1 MLGRDQSHPG
11 VCVGMFVVHSRTNL
25 TRRLSRVFPCW
36 SSCSPTR
43 THTYTLRPCPS
54 LRSRP
59 GFQPYRT
66 SHTTRLLHIRVLH
79 TTTQLLQE
87 TVETALQIFNVV
99 GYANRGYSAA
109 SIFLYFAMI
118 ALNAIVWW
126 MLTYPQTI
134 RVVRGS
140 YMLNGLIAAFYGLFP
155 FWYFFIEGLCGILF
169 KANKDLQ
176 RLEWSLGGYS
186 VLLSSTT
193 EAMFGGTTYE
203 VAFKV
208 VTRLVPLFVSISTI
222 HYLVAL
228 DYYLKEVQTNS
239 FFLTNTRTTN
249 TDKVGGGTDDT
260 GGGEPDE
267 YAQRESVDRL
277 SLPIPTST
285 THTRDISAEIRTD
298 RIVSQPRRGLAKWK
312 VLPVIVLTLSLVVGL
327 CGRLAVLTQECQY
340 DTSTAAGAGGG
351 GNGGGGGDDGKN
363 ISGSGIPQPYQP
375 PRHWVNRWCIYRA
388 YPLLATMP
396 GAPSQCACSVVFI
409 AGAIRGAGQQ
419 DNETSTCD
427 SGALTQLHDDLVD
440 ESRHIAQYLQTLIHH
455 CPSQN
460 VSQTE
465 NILAAKLSSAT
476 AIVLGRPA
484 ARANTTVVS
493 PGAAA
498 LRLRGLRAPKLLT
511 FFSDSVPLANLSE
524 TAFAKCA
531 DLLCLELRNGGLQH
545 IPRLAFANNTA
556 LLELWLNRNRLTRLP
571 SLSDNTALAMLN
583 VDHNQLVHLP
593 SLAHNTA
600 LTKLWLADND
610 LAYIPSLA
618 TNTALSRVDLAGNRL
633 SSWPASLER
642 LTKLKQF
649 AMQSNQLTS
658 IPAFIN
664 KMPTL
669 KYLDVSDNA
678 ITTLDGLAA
687 EGVSGVAGPGGEN
700 ARRNAQQGDNETLLL
715 LGGNPVCA
723 NGTVTRMNAAARY
736 QDEPS
741 GGSVLGAQWFA
752 SCQSQCSS
760 TCLYSVTWMAAGIT
774 DLRGN
779 GKCDRG
785 CNTVQCAYDGGDCA
799 GVVKT

>member
-1 MLGRDQSHPG
+1 VYHIIY
-11 VCVGMFVVHSRTNL
+11 V
-25 TRRLSRVFPCW
+25 
-36 SSCSPTR
+36 
-43 THTYTLRPCPS
+43 LR
-54 LRSRP
+54 
-59 GFQPYRT
+59 
-66 SHTTRLLHIRVLH
+66 

-87 TVETALQIFNVV
+87 VVETALQIFNVI

-118 ALNAIVWW
+118 AMNAIVWW
-126 MLTYPQTI
+126 MLTFPRTI

-239 FFLTNTRTTN
+239 FFLTSTTSTN
-249 TDKVGGGTDDT
+249 TDEVGRGTAGDT

-267 YAQRESVDRL
+267 NAQRESLDRP
-277 SLPIPTST
+277 SLTISTSAT
-285 THTRDISAEIRTD
+285 NMRDISAIIQTNRV
-298 RIVSQPRRGLAKWK
+298 VSQPRRGLAKWK
-312 VLPVIVLTLSLVVGL
+312 VVPVIVLTLSLVVGL

-340 DTSTAAGAGGG
+340 DTSAAAGAGSGG
-351 GNGGGGGDDGKN
+351 SGGGGGDDGKT
-363 ISGSGIPQPYQP
+363 IGGSGIPQPYQP
-375 PRHWVNRWCIYRA
+375 PRLHWVNRWCIYRA

-396 GAPSQCACSVVFI
+396 GSPSQCACSVVFV
-409 AGAIRGAGQQ
+409 AGATRGAGQQ

-427 SGALTQLHDDLVD
+427 TGALTQLHDDLVD
-440 ESRHIAQYLQTLIHH
+440 ESRHVAQYLQTLIHH

-465 NILAAKLSSAT
+465 NILTAKLSSAT
-476 AIVLGRPA
+476 AIVLGQPVA
-484 ARANTTVVS
+484 WANTAVAS

-531 DLLCLELRNGGLQH
+531 DLLCLELHNGGLRH
-545 IPRLAFANNTA
+545 ISRLAFANNTA
-556 LLELWLNRNRLTRLP
+556 LLELWLNRNQLTRLP
-571 SLSDNTALAMLN
+571 SLSDNTALTMLN
-583 VDHNQLVHLP
+583 VDHNQLAHLP
-593 SLAHNTA
+593 SLSHNGA
-600 LTKLWLADND
+600 LTKLWLANND
-610 LAYIPSLA
+610 LTYIPSLA
-618 TNTALSRVDLAGNRL
+618 TNTALSSLDLAGNRL

-642 LTKLKQF
+642 LTKLKQL

-664 KMPTL
+664 QMPSL

-678 ITTLDGLAA
+678 ITTLDGLVT
-687 EGVSGVAGPGGEN
+687 EGVSGVAGPGVEN
-700 ARRNAQQGDNETLLL
+700 ARRNAQQGNNETLLL
-715 LGGNPVCA
+715 LGGNPVCV
-723 NGTVTRMNAAARY
+723 NGTVTRMNAARY

-741 GGSVLGAQWFA
+741 GGSVLEAQWFA

-799 GVVKT
+799 GLVNHLDNSYF